1 MTGREIRDFL
11 LPWTGLAVGV
21 VTVAT
26 VHQFGAYGTFDHCRP
41 ISPVPLL
48 VVAVIGIVIIVLAGL
63 ASSRVLRE
71 DSETQARRVIAAISV
86 GCSALFVF
94 AILLPMVASLVLPP
108 CFQ

>member
-41 ISPVPLL
+41 ISPVP
-48 VVAVIGIVIIVLAGL
+48 I
-63 ASSRVLRE
+63 
-71 DSETQARRVIAAISV
+71 T
-86 GCSALFVF
+86 
-94 AILLPMVASLVLPP
+94 PTVLPKNSTP
-108 CFQ
+108 TGRVKPPFGTTFS